1 MAKITHWMQRYIIVS
16 WAIIAAAALVAGYWA
31 LDRTPPFVL
40 NSYTVFNA
48 SAGQTAFINAVVE
61 RNTGRNCNVT
71 FTRYLIDA
79 QRIRHDIG
87 GTQYMTSAA
96 LHQMER
102 DMPDSLRLAV
112 KLPADMPTGPANLV
126 TALEYRC
133 NPVHGVYPMDVLLE
147 MALEVLP

>member
-1 MAKITHWMQRYIIVS
+1 MTKITNLMQRYILVS

-31 LDRTPPFVL
+31 LDRTPPFIL
-40 NSYTVFNA
+40 SSYTVFNA
-48 SAGQTAFINAVVE
+48 RAGDTAFINAVVS
-61 RNTGRNCNVT
+61 RNVGRNCNVT

-102 DMPDSLRLAV
+102 DTPDSLRLAI
-112 KLPADMPTGPANLV
+112 KLPADTPVGTANLI

-133 NPVHGVYPMDVLLE
+133 NPVHGWFPMDVLLE
-147 MALEVLP
+147 MKIEVLP